1 MICEKCEHASMMVQC
16 REAKGGPITIE
27 KKLRGYEILNP
38 IPPTSRGASSR
49 GAYSEQIEIK
59 AISFVDKIIQPYF
72 IIMKD
77 TTFQM
82 QSLYWP
88 N

>member
-1 MICEKCEHASMMVQC
+1 MMVQC
-16 REAKGGPITIE
+16 REARGGPITIE

-38 IPPTSRGASSR
+38 IPNTYLKRSILKRSILKRSILR
-49 GAYSEQIEIK
+49 T
-59 AISFVDKIIQPYF
+59 VDKVIQPYF

-77 TTFQM
+77 TTFLM